1 MTALWRVTKSG
12 FYMTTS
18 DWLPAQWLDR
28 EEAPGVLVAQLCPTL
43 CDPMDCSPPGSSIR
57 EIFQARVLEWVAI
70 SFSRRKKLQSTSQSQ
85 TLGRP
90 VILMACCPSDPLL
103 FWIPVTS
110 LHLKTMLSKLMK
122 CTGNCNDC
130 CRYWSTEWG
139 QFSMTTPNCKLHNP
153 CFRSWMNWATKFCL
167 IRHTHLT
174 SRQPTTTSSSILT
187 TFWRENISTTSRRQK
202 MLSKSSLNP
211 EGWIFIL
218 QE

>member
-1 MTALWRVTKSG
+1 
-12 FYMTTS
+12 MTT
-18 DWLPAQWLDR
+18 
-28 EEAPGVLVAQLCPTL
+28 GNNQLSGWP
-43 CDPMDCSPPGSSIR
+43 
-57 EIFQARVLEWVAI
+57 
-70 SFSRRKKLQSTSQSQ
+70 RKMRQSTSQSQ